1 MSSQQ
6 KTTAAEAAADSISI
20 PAELTPPLSSTNTT
34 PKFSPDAV
42 TVIFVL
48 GGPGSG
54 KGTQSANLVRDYG
67 FTHLSAGDLL
77 RAEQQRAGSQYGDL
91 IRHHIREGI
100 IVPMEITVALLSN
113 AMSETLEKAKA
124 ERAQLDQN
132 QDQEQ
137 HRNAPSGL
145 PARFLI
151 DGFPRKMDQA
161 TFFEETVCPSAATLF
176 LRCPEDVMLDRLLKR
191 GETSGRDDDNIESI
205 RKRFRVFEETSMP
218 VIHHYEKEGKVV
230 SVEAVGSM
238 EEVYARIREGVERR
252 GITRVN
258 VPGEN

>member
-1 MSSQQ
+1 MSN
-6 KTTAAEAAADSISI
+6 TTETTPTVPPS
-20 PAELTPPLSSTNTT
+20 LTPPLSSTNTT
-34 PKFSPDAV
+34 PRFSPAST

-77 RAEQQRAGSQYGDL
+77 RAEQQREGSQYGEL
-91 IRHHIREGI
+91 IRNYIREGN
-100 IVPMEITVALLSN
+100 IVPMEITVALLAN
-113 AMSETLEKAKA
+113 AMQDTIDNKTATATATA
-124 ERAQLDQN
+124 EGN
-132 QDQEQ
+132 
-137 HRNAPSGL
+137 
-145 PARFLI
+145 ARFLI

-161 TFFEETVCPSAATLF
+161 TFFEETVCPSTATLF

-218 VIHHYEKEGKVV
+218 VIHQFEKQEKVV
-230 SVEAVGSM
+230 SVEAVGTM
-238 EEVYARIREGVERR
+238 EEVYGRIRAGLEAK
-252 GITRVN
+252 GITKVIGN
-258 VPGEN
+258 